1 MNGEPAQPVRIE
13 ENDPTGATV
22 ELDAAAA
29 AALQH
34 TGLVQVQPSGPQ
46 NWLLRPC
53 GKVGAVRAG
62 SLDVAVTPKVGIA
75 RLLFMLGYATAP
87 GFQPDDVTG
96 TEDLDLLPAMAE
108 TLCRHVQRALGPG
121 VLQGYRMR
129 DEALTVVRGRPRLAD
144 QFARRPGTLLPLEVT
159 YDEYS
164 ADISENRVLRGAL
177 RRMWTV
183 PRLPPGARAR
193 LTHLDGR
200 LDGVQPLVP
209 GAPLPQW
216 QATRL
221 NQRYQPALRLAELVL
236 RHQSFEVGPG
246 GLRVASFVVD
256 MAKVFEDFVTTA
268 LQQALKRYPGGIKA
282 QFTTTLDEDEG
293 IRIRPDVVHIHNE
306 TPCIIV
312 DAKYKIQSGVDNP
325 DHYQMLAY
333 CIALTVPVGWLVYA
347 QGNPDAAQ
355 ARIRNTGITVIAT
368 PLDLN
373 VTPGELLDQIDELAR
388 RAWREGGPRH

>member
-1 MNGEPAQPVRIE
+1 
-13 ENDPTGATV
+13 
-22 ELDAAAA
+22 
-29 AALQH
+29 
-34 TGLVQVQPSGPQ
+34 
-46 NWLLRPC
+46 
-53 GKVGAVRAG
+53 VRAG

-96 TEDLDLLPAMAE
+96 VEDLDLLPAMAE
-108 TLCRHVQRALGPG
+108 TLCRHVQRALAPG

-129 DEALTVVRGRPRLAD
+129 DEALTVVRGRLRLAD

-164 ADISENRVLRGAL
+164 ADIAENRLLRGAL
-177 RRMWTV
+177 RRMLTV
-183 PRLPPGARAR
+183 PRLPPGARVR

-200 LDGVQPLVP
+200 LDGVQPLVL
-209 GAPLPQW
+209 GMPLPQW

-246 GLRVASFVVD
+246 GLRVAAFVVD
-256 MAKVFEDFVTTA
+256 MAKVFEDFVTAA
-268 LQQALKRYPGGIKA
+268 LQQALKRYPGGTKA
-282 QFTTTLDEDEG
+282 QFTTTLDEDGG
-293 IRIRPDVVHIHNE
+293 IRIRPDLVHTHNE
-306 TPCIIV
+306 TPRIIV

-333 CIALTVPVGWLVYA
+333 CTALKVPVGWLVYA
-347 QGNPDAAQ
+347 EGNPDRAQ
-355 ARIRNTGITVIAT
+355 AKIRNIDITVIAT
-368 PLDLN
+368 PLDLS
-373 VTPGELLDQIDELAR
+373 VTPSELLDQIDELAR
-388 RAWREGGPRH
+388 RAWWDGRPRH